1 MEGVQDRTNG
11 GNAMTAPVLPAGKDR
26 VEDATAARAA
36 DRPRTGSPWEL
47 PAPAERE
54 YLREHIVLGYN

>member
-1 MEGVQDRTNG
+1 
-11 GNAMTAPVLPAGKDR
+11 MTAPVLPAGKDR